1 MHQIEWW
8 PQAKLCLVWHYC
20 SSSMY
25 ASYGKIAST
34 AWHVRAACCLTFTSR
49 HSCIL
54 DRITECPFPKNDNNK
69 ITRALNAAS
78 QYVGRVASWQSA
90 QHCDDTRLSALSHPH
105 WHIAVK
111 SYHIVKPPRH
121 NTNMRHTCCTM
132 SSSAADETRRYIR
145 QSSMRPSLAKRD
157 IDDPTMCPCAFEP
170 TAVAIFRWWRPYA
183 VPCNAVGRCYY
194 VAGGGGAHRRWA
206 INIYNVGSDER
217 NGRH

>member
-90 QHCDDTRLSALSHPH
+90 QHYTFIRTFPSTLTHRCEIVSHCQAATPQHEHATYVLYNVKQCGRRDEAIHPSVVDEAIISKTRYWWPNDVPVRFRTDCSRNFSVMA
-105 WHIAVK
+105 AV
-111 SYHIVKPPRH
+111 
-121 NTNMRHTCCTM
+121 CCAM
-132 SSSAADETRRYIR
+132 QCGRSLLLCRRR
-145 QSSMRPSLAKRD
+145 RRRTSSMSHQY
-157 IDDPTMCPCAFEP
+157 I
-170 TAVAIFRWWRPYA
+170 
-183 VPCNAVGRCYY
+183 
-194 VAGGGGAHRRWA
+194 
-206 INIYNVGSDER
+206 
-217 NGRH
+217 

>member
-1 MHQIEWW
+1 MITIKSR
-8 PQAKLCLVWHYC
+8 AR
-20 SSSMY
+20 SMRHHSML
-25 ASYGKIAST
+25 A
-34 AWHVRAACCLTFTSR
+34 VSR
-49 HSCIL
+49 
-54 DRITECPFPKNDNNK
+54 RDNPLS
-69 ITRALNAAS
+69 I
-78 QYVGRVASWQSA
+78 
-90 QHCDDTRLSALSHPH
+90 TRLSALSHPH

-194 VAGGGGAHRRWA
+194 VAVGRRRRRTSSMSHQY
-206 INIYNVGSDER
+206 I
-217 NGRH
+217 